1 MREVYATYVQ
11 SFFSVNAEIPLLPPT
26 GLREQLHYK
35 VGTTKMSNVNYSL
48 KNKGVRLIDTQDAWV
63 KGKNGK
69 QRLNPDFHFVGKMS
83 TTMPN
88 MIVSASDKKKPTY
101 KGNTC
106 DLNATAK
113 CQIVSH
119 FYDDMKVARTSLLQS
134 FNHCPQGRGRVEVG
148 GNDVRRREFNVKSV
162 ADFGDDFHYIEGV
175 ENAVV
180 DEFRFIFEVDIGS
193 DFAEYFK

>member
-35 VGTTKMSNVNYSL
+35 VGATKMSNVNYSL
-48 KNKGVRLIDTQDAWV
+48 KNKGVRSIDAQDAWV

-113 CQIVSH
+113 RQIVSH
-119 FYDDMKVARTSLLQS
+119 FYDDKGKRNKKTVAY
-134 FNHCPQGRGRVEVG
+134 
-148 GNDVRRREFNVKSV
+148 
-162 ADFGDDFHYIEGV
+162 FGIP
-175 ENAVV
+175 
-180 DEFRFIFEVDIGS
+180 
-193 DFAEYFK
+193 KK